1 MRNIILIILGVVF
14 LLWLSTFG
22 DNEVQSKMEFYSGTA
37 GTFVAMGV
45 FMLPLILASK
55 FIITK
60 VKGGEIRTVNTR
72 VTAGVVMVVSQLVII
87 AFIPNIINLY
97 TDVGET
103 ISDVVIRAK
112 G

>member
-1 MRNIILIILGVVF
+1 MRNVVLIILGVTF
-14 LLWLSTFG
+14 LIWLSTLG
-22 DNEVQSKMEFYSGTA
+22 DNEVRSKMEFYSGTA
-37 GTFVAMGV
+37 GTFVALGV
-45 FMLPLILASK
+45 FMLPLILAFKLMFSG
-55 FIITK
+55 IGERELRNVK
-60 VKGGEIRTVNTR
+60 VQVTVG
-72 VTAGVVMVVSQLVII
+72 AIMIASQLVII